1 MLHATCYVLHWELP
15 LIRGFLNPDEVLQQI
30 DLREGMLV
38 GDFGAGSG
46 HFAVAIAKIVGNYG
60 KVFAVDVRDA
70 SLDAVKSRAR
80 MANLTNINTTK
91 ANLETVGGT
100 GIPEGSLDYVILI
113 TVLSQS
119 NKKEDILKEALRT
132 IKREGKLLL
141 VEWIQTGAAFAAAH
155 EFRISKEEM
164 RNLAEGVGFKLE
176 KELDVKSF
184 HYGFLFV
191 KP

>member
-1 MLHATCYVLHWELP
+1 MP

-80 MANLTNINTTK
+80 MTNLTNINIIK
-91 ANLETVGGT
+91 ANLEVLGAT
-100 GIPEGSLDYVILI
+100 GIADGSLDYVILI

-119 NKKEDILKEALRT
+119 NKKEDILKEAFRA
-132 IKREGKLLL
+132 IKREGRLLL
-141 VEWIQTGAAFAAAH
+141 IEWIQTGAAFAAAH
-155 EFRISKEEM
+155 EYRIAKEEM
-164 RNLAEGVGFKLE
+164 RNLAESTGFKLE

-191 KP
+191 RP

>member
-1 MLHATCYVLHWELP
+1 M
-15 LIRGFLNPDEVLQQI
+15 LIRGFLNPEEVLQQI

-80 MANLTNINTTK
+80 MTNLTNINTIK
-91 ANLETVGGT
+91 ADLEVLGST
-100 GIPEGSLDYVILI
+100 GIPDDSLDLVVLI

-119 NKKEDILKEALRT
+119 NKKEDILKEAERVL
-132 IKREGKLLL
+132 KRDGKLLI
-141 VEWIQTGAAFAAAH
+141 VEWAQTGPAFAAVH
-155 EFRISKEEM
+155 EFRLQKEEM
-164 RNLAEGVGFKLE
+164 RQLVEKSGLKLDR
-176 KELDVKSF
+176 ELDVKSF
-184 HYGFLFV
+184 HYGFLFI